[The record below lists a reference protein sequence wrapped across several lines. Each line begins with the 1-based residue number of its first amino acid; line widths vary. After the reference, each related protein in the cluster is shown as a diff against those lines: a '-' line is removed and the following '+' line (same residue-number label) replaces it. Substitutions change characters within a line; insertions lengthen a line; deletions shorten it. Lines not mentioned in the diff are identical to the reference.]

1 MVELT
6 LKTTV
11 NEVLQRYPEAVSLLN
26 ELGIDTCCG
35 GADPLEEAARQAGKN
50 PEEVLT
56 ALLAF
61 LGRRGYEPSEEGPL
75 R

>member
-6 LKTTV
+6 LKTKV
-11 NEVLQRYPEAVSLLN
+11 NEVLQRHPEAVSLLN
-26 ELGIDTCCG
+26 EMGIDTCCG
-35 GADPLEEAARQAGKN
+35 GADSLEEAARQAGKN

-61 LGRRGYEPSEEGPL
+61 LGREG
-75 R
+75 

>member
-11 NEVLQRYPEAVSLLN
+11 NKVLQRHSEAVGLLN
-26 ELGIDTCCG
+26 EMGIDTCCG
-35 GADPLEEAARQAGKN
+35 GTDSLEEAARQASKD
-50 PEEVLT
+50 PEEVLK

-61 LGRRGYEPSEEGPL
+61 LGREG
-75 R
+75 